1 MGSAA
6 LTVLLIVE
14 ADIGALIV
22 DASNDTLTAL
32 QIPLVIAVMALVVWL
47 PLGARAG
54 RTASSAR
61 HRDPAGAEL

>member
-14 ADIGALIV
+14 AYIGALIV

-32 QIPLVIAVMALVVWL
+32 HIPLVIAVMALVVWL

-54 RTASSAR
+54 RTAS
-61 HRDPAGAEL
+61 